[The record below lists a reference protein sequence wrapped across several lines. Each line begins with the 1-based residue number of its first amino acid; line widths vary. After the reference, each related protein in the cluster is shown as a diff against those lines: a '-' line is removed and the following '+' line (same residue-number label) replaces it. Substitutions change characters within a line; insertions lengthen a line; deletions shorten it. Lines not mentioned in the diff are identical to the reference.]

1 MKASSII
8 EFRNPISKYQND
20 FDGGQSSDHQIITNE
35 FIHKSIRILENY
47 QVIQSLSNTE
57 KSTLIQHL
65 KIRKYYHNQTIYN
78 QNDPCTD
85 INILLEGALKLGWS
99 TSQGKYHT
107 DIFVPSGTLI
117 NIVPI
122 VTGQPLLHDHIAQ
135 GRTVIA
141 NLPGQLFMD
150 VIRNN
155 ADALFMV
162 LKLICVRTQL
172 NREQNFIYSTE
183 TLQTRLAKKLVF
195 LVDYHSY
202 QDKDKILLNLKLS
215 QENLA
220 ELLQTSR
227 QSINKEL
234 AVLSNQNIIEVKYNQ
249 IFILDF
255 EKLSDIAQ
263 THQLHTTTKFL

>member
-1 MKASSII
+1 MKISSII
-8 EFRNPISKYQND
+8 EFKNPIVKYQHDVDDGLHSDYKMSISD
-20 FDGGQSSDHQIITNE
+20 FIN
-35 FIHKSIRILENY
+35 KSILILENY
-47 QVIQSLSNTE
+47 QFIQSLSHTE
-57 KSTLIQHL
+57 KSTLIQQL
-65 KIRKYYHNQTIYN
+65 KIRKYYHNQTVYN
-78 QNDPCTD
+78 QNDSCTD

-99 TSQGKYHT
+99 TSSGKYHT

-141 NLPGQLFMD
+141 NLPGQLFID

-172 NREQNFIYSTE
+172 SREQNFIHSTE

-234 AVLSNQNIIEVKYNQ
+234 AALSNQNIIEVKYNQ

-255 EKLSDIAQ
+255 EKLSNIAQ
-263 THQLHTTTKFL
+263 THQFRSTTKFL